1 MFFGHMSKYIARRGF
16 IRDHYEN
23 LTNKIM
29 NKAKR
34 VNIIDE
40 YFNKDSVK
48 KINDFFA
55 KVITGKLE
63 EESGGRFS
71 YLINGKKLKIE
82 NLATGLK
89 AFSILKLLFDNGYIS
104 SDTLLI
110 IDEPEVHLH
119 PQWQIILAELITL
132 FIRELGA
139 NIVLTSH
146 SPYFIEA
153 IDTYSDAYEI
163 KDMTNFYL
171 TLKTNNNTSTFEN
184 VNSSL
189 AKVYNLLSYPFD
201 ILQKV
206 KLEGQ
211 NDNK

>member
-1 MFFGHMSKYIARRGF
+1 MSKYIARRGF

-34 VNIIDE
+34 VNIVDE

>member
-1 MFFGHMSKYIARRGF
+1 MSKYIARRGF

-163 KDMTNFYL
+163 KDTTNFYL

>member
-1 MFFGHMSKYIARRGF
+1 MSKYIARRGF

-29 NKAKR
+29 IKAKR

-163 KDMTNFYL
+163 KDTTNFYL

>member
-1 MFFGHMSKYIARRGF
+1 MSKYIARRGF

-132 FIRELGA
+132 FIRELGE

>member
-1 MFFGHMSKYIARRGF
+1 M
-16 IRDHYEN
+16 
-23 LTNKIM
+23 
-29 NKAKR
+29 
-34 VNIIDE
+34 
-40 YFNKDSVK
+40 
-48 KINDFFA
+48 
-55 KVITGKLE
+55 
-63 EESGGRFS
+63 
-71 YLINGKKLKIE
+71 
-82 NLATGLK
+82 
-89 AFSILKLLFDNGYIS
+89 
-104 SDTLLI
+104 
-110 IDEPEVHLH
+110 
-119 PQWQIILAELITL
+119 

>member
-1 MFFGHMSKYIARRGF
+1 MSKYIARRGF

>member
-1 MFFGHMSKYIARRGF
+1 M
-16 IRDHYEN
+16 
-23 LTNKIM
+23 
-29 NKAKR
+29 
-34 VNIIDE
+34 
-40 YFNKDSVK
+40 
-48 KINDFFA
+48 
-55 KVITGKLE
+55 
-63 EESGGRFS
+63 
-71 YLINGKKLKIE
+71 
-82 NLATGLK
+82 
-89 AFSILKLLFDNGYIS
+89 KLLFDNGYIS